1 MPQHDGP
8 GARNAQVMNPEDF
21 PQLVPLLY
29 ARVRGFDR
37 AEQYVEWAQTAL
49 EHGFAGTNVIRLAVA
64 DPPLWMPAVQ
74 GLFEAALGELGL
86 PVLTNRQALLL
97 GARQIARG
105 IVEGRITPAAG
116 AAELSAAFSPFEAA
130 APLDAWWQLD
140 EAYECEYCRSVM
152 VPSGLSVDE
161 AVIAKARELVSL
173 NWRVA

>member
-1 MPQHDGP
+1 
-8 GARNAQVMNPEDF
+8 MNPEDF
-21 PQLVPLLY
+21 PQLVSLVY
-29 ARVRGFDR
+29 ARALGIDR
-37 AEQYVEWAQTAL
+37 AEQYVEWAQGAL
-49 EHGFAGTNVIRLAVA
+49 ELGFDGKNLIRLAVA

-86 PVLTNRQALLL
+86 PVVTRRQALLL

-116 AAELSAAFSPFEAA
+116 AAELGAAFYPLEA
-130 APLDAWWQLD
+130 APLNAWGQLA
-140 EAYECEYCRSVM
+140 EAYECEYCRSDM

-161 AVIAKARELVSL
+161 AVILKARELIGL